1 MSDRTLSTP
10 DLTPM
15 QLIVGAVSG
24 VITAVVTLVNVF
36 GWAAIDAVETAAL
49 LGVWAALGSVLVL
62 ADAII
67 RNGRSR
73 ALQGPPPAR
82 TEDTIAG

>member
-1 MSDRTLSTP
+1 VNRTLSTP
-10 DLTPM
+10 DITPV
-15 QLIVGAVSG
+15 QLVVGAVSTLIAA
-24 VITAVVTLVNVF
+24 VIVLVNTF
-36 GWAAIDAVETAAL
+36 GWANISPAEGAAIF
-49 LGVWAALGSVLVL
+49 GVWSALGGLAVL

-73 ALQGPPPAR
+73 ALAGPPPAR